1 MIRKRLLVTGLAMS
15 MCLNQMPP
23 TVLVKASQNTN
34 SNSKFEVEVKN
45 SKASKYG
52 YIKPAGQSYATNPKS
67 KLKKAAQLPAH
78 YGSMEKDVRDQNP
91 FGTCWAFA
99 GTGSFEYAVDK
110 KTGSNTDYSE

>member
-1 MIRKRLLVTGLAMS
+1 MS

-52 YIKPAGQSYATNPKS
+52 YIKPAGQSYATSPK
-67 KLKKAAQLPAH
+67 
-78 YGSMEKDVRDQNP
+78 
-91 FGTCWAFA
+91 
-99 GTGSFEYAVDK
+99 
-110 KTGSNTDYSE
+110 

>member
-67 KLKKAAQLPAH
+67 KLKKAAQLLKILQKLWLIQYPLTFPCSRVFQPS
-78 YGSMEKDVRDQNP
+78 Y
-91 FGTCWAFA
+91 
-99 GTGSFEYAVDK
+99 
-110 KTGSNTDYSE
+110 

>member
-23 TVLVKASQNTN
+23 TVLVRASQNTN
-34 SNSKFEVEVKN
+34 SNSKFEVEVNN
-45 SKASKYG
+45 SKASRYG

-67 KLKKAAQLPAH
+67 KLKKAAQLPAR
-78 YGSMEKDVRDQNP
+78 YGSIEKDVRDQNP

-110 KTGSNTDYSE
+110 KLSLIHI

>member
-52 YIKPAGQSYATNPKS
+52 YIKPAGQSYATAHCRNAEKS
-67 KLKKAAQLPAH
+67 DAPAEPSH
-78 YGSMEKDVRDQNP
+78 TSCGKPQSESARYEGKRRQASPQ
-91 FGTCWAFA
+91 GTPA
-99 GTGSFEYAVDK
+99 GQES
-110 KTGSNTDYSE
+110 S